1 VASRSKRIAARLVG
15 TAIIAAAAAGLGGCS
30 SALYEQSPTP
40 RTGKVRELTLR
51 AMSKLHMERSAPILI
66 RIYKEENTLEVWKQ
80 DRTRRFALLSSYPIC
95 KFSGNLGPKLA
106 TGDHQ
111 APEGFYDITPEQM
124 NPTSSEYLAFNTG
137 FPNAYDRSL
146 GRTGSE
152 LMVHGGCRSVGCYAM
167 TDDGIEEIYGL
178 VDEAFK
184 SGQEK
189 VQLEAFPFRMTAQN
203 LARHASDPNAPFWKM
218 LKTGSDAFHAV
229 GRPPTVA
236 VCDRRYVFNPA
247 VAVDDL
253 NPTAPC
259 PHGIDS
265 KRSAHREAA
274 AMKLQTGES
283 PATEATL
290 R

>member
-66 RIYKEENTLEVWKQ
+66 RI
-80 DRTRRFALLSSYPIC
+80 SYPIC